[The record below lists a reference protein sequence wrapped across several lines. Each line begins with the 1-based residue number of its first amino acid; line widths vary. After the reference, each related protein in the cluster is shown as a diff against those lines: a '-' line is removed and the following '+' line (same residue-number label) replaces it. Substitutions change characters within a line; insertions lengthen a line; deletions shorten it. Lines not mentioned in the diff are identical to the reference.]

1 MDEVLAGHMLS
12 QSPAMNCI
20 LKKCGKCTSQATFV
34 ILAALVVVLILHV
47 GNYHKLSITG
57 NLVEAMKTAVNQRL
71 PHIASEES
79 KCDSIYH
86 ENVRDTLSS

>member
-12 QSPAMNCI
+12 QSPAMNRI
-20 LKKCGKCTSQATFV
+20 LKKYRISQATFV
-34 ILAALVVVLILHV
+34 ILAALAVVLVLHV